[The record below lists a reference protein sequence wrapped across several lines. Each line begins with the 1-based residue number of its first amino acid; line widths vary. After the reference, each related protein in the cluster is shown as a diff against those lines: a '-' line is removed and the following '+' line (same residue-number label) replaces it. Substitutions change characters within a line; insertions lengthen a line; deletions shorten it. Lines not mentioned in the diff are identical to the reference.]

1 VALGLAAAAE
11 DDLISRPSV
20 HELEDGHDHDDFE
33 SFIVTA
39 GPVEDGNA
47 FLGRLRGVIGLHD
60 VLRVKGLIDLPRRDR
75 RQVVQ
80 AVGDRL
86 QHHFDRPW
94 RADEER
100 QTRLV
105 VIGRKGLDRA
115 AITAALSG

>member
-11 DDLISRPSV
+11 EDLISRPSV
-20 HELEDGHDHDDFE
+20 HEVEDGHDHDDFE
-33 SFIVTA
+33 SFVVTA

-47 FLGRLRGVIGLHD
+47 FLGRLQAAIGVHD
-60 VLRVKGLIDLPRRDR
+60 VLRVKGFIDRPGRDR

-94 RADEER
+94 RAGEKRE
-100 QTRLV
+100 TRLV
-105 VIGRKGLDRA
+105 VIGCKGLDRA
-115 AITAALSG
+115 AIAAALRG